1 MKKLI
6 LFFVLVLILGCS
18 KDDEGTSSN
27 KDPLIGIW
35 TGVTYN
41 DYTFEYNIRDNG
53 TFTSGFINVDIDD
66 GGDGTWINTATEL
79 NFTNRSQTYLMGPIG
94 ENGETGEYTI
104 FFNSEFSSFTFLG
117 GVEFVR
123 K

>member
-1 MKKLI
+1 MKRLI
-6 LFFVLVLILGCS
+6 LFFIVVLIVGCS

-53 TFTSGFINVDIDD
+53 TFTSGFTNVDIDE
-66 GGDGTWINTATEL
+66 GGNGTWINTATET
-79 NFTNRSQTYLMGPIG
+79 NFTNRSQTYLTDMGTVGDPP
-94 ENGETGEYTI
+94 EEVTI
-104 FFNSEFSSFTFLG
+104 FFNSEFSSFTLFR
-117 GVEFVR
+117 VEFV
-123 K
+123 KK

>member
-35 TGVTYN
+35 TGITYN

-53 TFTSGFINVDIDD
+53 TFTSGFTNVDIDE
-66 GGDGTWINTATEL
+66 GGNGTWINTATEP
-79 NFTNRSQTYLMGPIG
+79 NFTNRSQTYL
-94 ENGETGEYTI
+94 T
-104 FFNSEFSSFTFLG
+104 
-117 GVEFVR
+117 
-123 K
+123 